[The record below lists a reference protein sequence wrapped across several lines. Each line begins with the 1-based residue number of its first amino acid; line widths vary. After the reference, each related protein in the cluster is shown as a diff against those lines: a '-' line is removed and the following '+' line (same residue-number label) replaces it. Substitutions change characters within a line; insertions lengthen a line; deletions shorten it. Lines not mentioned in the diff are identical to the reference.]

1 MTPRAAMAAGA
12 LLMAVAVALGA
23 FGAHALKARLAPDLL
38 TVWQTGVTYHA
49 LHAIALLVVGML
61 MLQIGGGSGALRW
74 AAWLF
79 AAGIVLFSG
88 SLYLLALGAPRALGL
103 ATPFGGVSFIAAWV
117 TLAIGVLTRT

>member
-38 TVWQTGVTYHA
+38 VVWQTGVTYHA
-49 LHAIALLVVGML
+49 LHALALLVVGML
-61 MLQIGGGSGALRW
+61 MVQIGGSGTLRF

-88 SLYLLALGAPRALGL
+88 FLYLLALGAPRAFGL
-103 ATPFGGVSFIAAWV
+103 VTPFGGVSFIAAWV